1 MTKAI
6 QVEWLKSK
14 RTKSLTVSTLIILI
28 GVFWSILGTVM
39 QKSSSGWEMF
49 FDNQDAL
56 PMFLPLAI
64 SIFVSRIISNEKEAE
79 PLNYKQVM
87 PMGYLKYSTINYGLQ
102 VYSFSL
108 WQWYILR

>member
-6 QVEWLKSK
+6 KVEWLKSK

-64 SIFVSRIISNEKEAE
+64 SIFVSRIISNEKEGRTFKLQASNAHGILE
-79 PLNYKQVM
+79 DVYKRQQ
-87 PMGYLKYSTINYGLQ
+87 LQ
-102 VYSFSL
+102 E
-108 WQWYILR
+108 RNT